1 LYSSALFEH
10 IECKYELG
18 DKNESKMQ
26 FIELGFSKK
35 ATILFLNGVIG
46 GLGNLNPDIA
56 NFT

>member
-1 LYSSALFEH
+1 LIFSTFFAY
-10 IECKYELG
+10 IERKDELG
-18 DKNESKMQ
+18 DKNESIMQ

-46 GLGNLNPDIA
+46 GLGLNPDIA